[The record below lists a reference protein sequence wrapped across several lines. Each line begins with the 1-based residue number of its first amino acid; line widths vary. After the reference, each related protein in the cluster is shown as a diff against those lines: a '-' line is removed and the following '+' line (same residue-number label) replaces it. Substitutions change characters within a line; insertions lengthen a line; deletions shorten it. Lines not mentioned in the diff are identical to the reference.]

1 MPHQAARYIKRMND
15 LKLKEILSQSPS
27 ISSERRLILDEVI
40 NALNALAKTHKHLNL
55 NFICTHNSR
64 RSQLAQVWAH
74 AIAQHLE
81 IPVKAFSG
89 GVEVTAFNPR
99 AVSALMDQG
108 FTIHPLKD
116 NNPNKTES
124 DNTVYRVFS
133 APEDAGISCFSKLY
147 DDPTNPQKG
156 FIAMMTCDHAD
167 ENCPFIPGA
176 LARLSLRYEDP
187 KAFDDTPLEA
197 LKYRER
203 SLEIAGELHYIM
215 SRLILN

>member
-1 MPHQAARYIKRMND
+1 
-15 LKLKEILSQSPS
+15 
-27 ISSERRLILDEVI
+27 
-40 NALNALAKTHKHLNL
+40 
-55 NFICTHNSR
+55 
-64 RSQLAQVWAH
+64 
-74 AIAQHLE
+74 
-81 IPVKAFSG
+81 
-89 GVEVTAFNPR
+89 
-99 AVSALMDQG
+99 
-108 FTIHPLKD
+108 
-116 NNPNKTES
+116 
-124 DNTVYRVFS
+124 VFS